1 MPPKCLNFDREEDVN
16 EFLDALNEFS
26 FQVYHVIVSKT
37 ILIKGKVDYA
47 GCDSDGKFKI
57 IIYDDDRKLTFT
69 STDYYNIISLT
80 APNKEKEFIVL
91 KSVRAEFR
99 SSELA
104 LEY

>member
-1 MPPKCLNFDREEDVN
+1 MPPKCLNFEREEDVN
-16 EFLDALNEFS
+16 EFLDALSEFG
-26 FQVYHVIVSKT
+26 FQAYHVIISKT

-47 GCDSDGKFKI
+47 GCDSDGKFKV

-80 APNKEKEFIVL
+80 APNKEKEFIIL
-91 KSVRAEFR
+91 KSVKAEFR